1 MSGRKGAAELA
12 GHDSART
19 GRLGVICVD
28 RIVTEELGWIF
39 REQPTA
45 DYGIDAQ
52 VEICEGGRPTG
63 RLIAVQIKS
72 GSSWFARGDAEGF
85 TYTGSL
91 RHLDYWL
98 EHSLPVILVLCD
110 PAERRAYWTPVERG
124 HVRRGGSSW
133 SIRVPRVSELSEL
146 SAEEL
151 RRLARPGRMDG
162 AAAVKLLR
170 SEGGAERLLGA
181 LAEARCL
188 VRAAS
193 PFLDEAMLWALKA
206 LSARGVELRLVT
218 RGEQPEL
225 ERELLLLG
233 RESPR
238 FELRLCP
245 DMYEKL
251 IILDDAVAVYGTAN
265 LTAES
270 WRHGCE
276 RMESHDSPEAV
287 ARIAARFERLWKCSE
302 PVSNS

>member
-12 GHDSART
+12 GHDSVRT

-52 VEICEGGRPTG
+52 IEICEGGRPTG

-110 PAERRAYWTPVERG
+110 PAEYRAYWTPVERG

-133 SIRVPRVSELSEL
+133 SIRVPRVSELSAL

-151 RRLARPGRMDG
+151 RRLARPGRMDS

-170 SEGGAERLLGA
+170 SEGGA
-181 LAEARCL
+181 
-188 VRAAS
+188 
-193 PFLDEAMLWALKA
+193 
-206 LSARGVELRLVT
+206 
-218 RGEQPEL
+218 
-225 ERELLLLG
+225 ELLLLG

>member
-1 MSGRKGAAELA
+1 M
-12 GHDSART
+12 
-19 GRLGVICVD
+19 
-28 RIVTEELGWIF
+28 GWIF

-52 VEICEGGRPTG
+52 IEICEGGRPTG

-72 GSSWFARGDAEGF
+72 GSSWFARGNAEGF

-110 PAERRAYWTPVERG
+110 PAECRAYWTPVERG

-133 SIRVPRVSELSEL
+133 SIKVPRVSELS
-146 SAEEL
+146 
-151 RRLARPGRMDG
+151 
-162 AAAVKLLR
+162 
-170 SEGGAERLLGA
+170 
-181 LAEARCL
+181 
-188 VRAAS
+188 
-193 PFLDEAMLWALKA
+193 A

-251 IILDDAVAVYGTAN
+251 IILDDAAAVYGTAN

-287 ARIAARFERLWKCSE
+287 ARIAARFGGSGNVRSRCQTAEAAA
-302 PVSNS
+302 

>member
-1 MSGRKGAAELA
+1 M
-12 GHDSART
+12 
-19 GRLGVICVD
+19 
-28 RIVTEELGWIF
+28 
-39 REQPTA
+39 
-45 DYGIDAQ
+45 
-52 VEICEGGRPTG
+52 
-63 RLIAVQIKS
+63 
-72 GSSWFARGDAEGF
+72 
-85 TYTGSL
+85 
-91 RHLDYWL
+91 
-98 EHSLPVILVLCD
+98 LCD
-110 PAERRAYWTPVERG
+110 PAECRAYWTPVERG

-133 SIRVPRVSELSEL
+133 SIRVPRVSELSAL

-151 RRLARPGRMDG
+151 RRLARPGRMDS

-170 SEGGAERLLGA
+170 SEGGA
-181 LAEARCL
+181 
-188 VRAAS
+188 
-193 PFLDEAMLWALKA
+193 
-206 LSARGVELRLVT
+206 
-218 RGEQPEL
+218 
-225 ERELLLLG
+225 ELLLLG

-270 WRHGCE
+270 RRHGCE

>member
-1 MSGRKGAAELA
+1 MA

-52 VEICEGGRPTG
+52 IEICEGGRPTG

-133 SIRVPRVSELSEL
+133 SIRVPRVSELS
-146 SAEEL
+146 
-151 RRLARPGRMDG
+151 
-162 AAAVKLLR
+162 
-170 SEGGAERLLGA
+170 
-181 LAEARCL
+181 
-188 VRAAS
+188 
-193 PFLDEAMLWALKA
+193 A

>member
-1 MSGRKGAAELA
+1 MPA
-12 GHDSART
+12 GTRRASHTQAR
-19 GRLGVICVD
+19 
-28 RIVTEELGWIF
+28 
-39 REQPTA
+39 
-45 DYGIDAQ
+45 
-52 VEICEGGRPTG
+52 
-63 RLIAVQIKS
+63 
-72 GSSWFARGDAEGF
+72 
-85 TYTGSL
+85 TGSL

-133 SIRVPRVSELSEL
+133 SIRVPRVSELS
-146 SAEEL
+146 
-151 RRLARPGRMDG
+151 
-162 AAAVKLLR
+162 
-170 SEGGAERLLGA
+170 
-181 LAEARCL
+181 
-188 VRAAS
+188 
-193 PFLDEAMLWALKA
+193 A

-225 ERELLLLG
+225 ERERLLLG

-287 ARIAARFERLWKCSE
+287 ARIAARFERRWKCSE

>member
-1 MSGRKGAAELA
+1 MA

-52 VEICEGGRPTG
+52 IEICEGGRPTG

-133 SIRVPRVSELSEL
+133 SIRVPRVSELSAL

-151 RRLARPGRMDG
+151 RRLARPGRMDS
-162 AAAVKLLR
+162 AAA
-170 SEGGAERLLGA
+170 
-181 LAEARCL
+181 
-188 VRAAS
+188 
-193 PFLDEAMLWALKA
+193 
-206 LSARGVELRLVT
+206 
-218 RGEQPEL
+218 
-225 ERELLLLG
+225 
-233 RESPR
+233 
-238 FELRLCP
+238 
-245 DMYEKL
+245 
-251 IILDDAVAVYGTAN
+251 AN

-276 RMESHDSPEAV
+276 RMESHDSPEEV